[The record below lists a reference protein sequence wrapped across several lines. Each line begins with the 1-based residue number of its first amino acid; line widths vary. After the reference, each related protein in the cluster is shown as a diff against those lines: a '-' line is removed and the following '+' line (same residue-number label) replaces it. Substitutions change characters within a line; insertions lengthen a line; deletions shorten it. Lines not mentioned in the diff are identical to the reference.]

1 MPEGQFTGSR
11 ATYDYE
17 ADDGSIYRLTL
28 DETLGN
34 LTGTGLGKTT
44 TASTSTEIPKRLKPR
59 IVYWQ
64 GVLNGR
70 IVRKSL
76 VCNTSGSLYSSSS
89 QDVTIDGVN
98 GSTTGRRGEKFTFT
112 KVIPA

>member
-1 MPEGQFTGSR
+1 MPEGQFTGVR

-17 ADDGSIYRLTL
+17 ADDGQMYRLTL
-28 DETLGN
+28 DETLGS
-34 LTGTGLGKTT
+34 LTGTGMGKTT

-59 IVYWQ
+59 VVYWQ
-64 GVLNGR
+64 GELDGR
-70 IVRKSL
+70 MVRKAL
-76 VCNTSGSLYSSSS
+76 VCNTDGALYSSVST
-89 QDVTIDGVN
+89 DVTIDGVA